1 MGRPLERLMGR
12 PAGAGPLVGVHE
24 GSDRGG
30 EAMRAKVLLVMLLAL
45 LCFLAGQLWTLWVQP
60 DLMTELALR
69 QMERSDEAAQAMRT
83 ASQAQQWPMVTG
95 LFVFLVVTLLVVGRK
110 RPRR

>member
-1 MGRPLERLMGR
+1 MGRQ
-12 PAGAGPLVGVHE
+12 AGAGPLAGVHE

-30 EAMRAKVLLVMLLAL
+30 DAMPAKVLLVMLLAL
-45 LCFLAGQLWTLWVQP
+45 VCFLAGQLWTLWVQP
-60 DLMTELALR
+60 DLMTEIALQ
-69 QMERSDEAAQAMRT
+69 QMERSDEAARAMRT
-83 ASQAQQWPMVTG
+83 ANQAQQWPIITG